1 LNYQI
6 FANEYKKPHHPGAF
20 LNSVFSKKKYKMT
33 SLISQVIK
41 RHTLSG
47 DISTLCNRFSSLQ
60 LNLPA
65 VASFHT
71 AAHWKNEPF
80 NSKSLSNSHLLPVEV
95 LRQEALKVS
104 NKGSLRSRCPW
115 TEEEDEKLM
124 RLIETKGKAWTAISY
139 EFVNRSPS
147 VVMNRYALL
156 TDEYARG
163 AWQKDELEALK
174 KAGQGRIF
182 LDILDWHE
190 IQRQLPRPR
199 PLFMIRQTYKHTVD
213 PRIKHG
219 RWTKEE
225 SDKLRHFMA
234 LYGDQGME
242 RVAEFMGSRT
252 PRQCLERWRWQMA
265 DVKKGRFSAEED
277 ALITAAVKKYGEN
290 FAVICKV
297 TGIQRTPR
305 HLSQH
310 YHTFLAPNLD
320 KSQWT
325 REEEEQ
331 LYKVCMENNRNMT
344 KTKEILKSNRA
355 IRDMWNHFNKI
366 HKIKTISTTIKKE

>member
-1 LNYQI
+1 
-6 FANEYKKPHHPGAF
+6 
-20 LNSVFSKKKYKMT
+20 MT
-33 SLISQVIK
+33 SLISQAIK
-41 RHTLSG
+41 RHTLRG
-47 DISTLCNRFSSLQ
+47 DISTLCSRLSLLQ
-60 LNLPA
+60 LNL
-65 VASFHT
+65 ASFHT
-71 AAHWKNEPF
+71 TVQLKDKELDV
-80 NSKSLSNSHLLPVEV
+80 KSVKSNRLLPVEV
-95 LRQEALKVS
+95 LRQNALKIS
-104 NKGSLRSRCPW
+104 NEASLRSRCPW

-124 RLIETKGKAWTAISY
+124 RLIKTMGKSWTAISN

-156 TDEYARG
+156 TDGYVRG
-163 AWQKDELEALK
+163 PWQKEELEALK
-174 KAGQGRIF
+174 NAGKGRIF
-182 LDILDWHE
+182 QDILDWHE
-190 IQRQLPRPR
+190 IQSQLPRRR
-199 PLFMIRQTYKHTVD
+199 PIFMIRQTYKHTLD

-225 SDKLRHFMA
+225 SEKLKHCMA
-234 LYGDQGME
+234 MYGDQGME

-252 PRQCLERWRWQMA
+252 PRQCLERWRWQMS

-277 ALITAAVKKYGEN
+277 ALIKEAVKKYGEN

-320 KSQWT
+320 KSPWT

-331 LYKVCMENNRNMT
+331 LYKVCMKNNRNML
-344 KTKEILKSNRA
+344 KTKEDLKSNRA
-355 IRDMWNHFNKI
+355 IRDMWNHFNKMS
-366 HKIKTISTTIKKE
+366 KIKAADTTTIKKE